1 MTSIKYGDKD
11 FDVNLMLAHFIVSQ
25 HGHKI
30 EPGQIHE
37 NNQTVIDWINNAKK
51 LIEEKK

>member
-1 MTSIKYGDKD
+1 MSSIEYGDKD
-11 FDVNLMLAHFIVSQ
+11 FDVNLMLAHFIVSH
-25 HGHKI
+25 HGHKT

-51 LIEEKK
+51 RINRNE

>member
-1 MTSIKYGDKD
+1 MSSVEYGDKD
-11 FDVNLMLAHFIVSQ
+11 FDVNLMLAHFIVSH
-25 HGHKI
+25 HGHKT

-51 LIEEKK
+51 RINTNE

>member
-1 MTSIKYGDKD
+1 MTDID
-11 FDVNLMLAHFIVSQ
+11 LIIAEFIVSQ

-37 NNQTVIDWINNAKK
+37 NNQTVIDWINNAKQR
-51 LIEEKK
+51 INANE